1 MTLGPLIN
9 VLHTPTLMASDE
21 AIALASQL
29 NSDTL
34 EDWTYLVD
42 ADPNTGKAWI
52 EVIDEDGK
60 FISYM

>member
-1 MTLGPLIN
+1 MTLGPRID
-9 VLHTPTLMASDE
+9 VLHTPTLMASSE

>member
-1 MTLGPLIN
+1 MTLGPRID

-34 EDWTYLVD
+34 RGLDLPCRCRPEHRQSMDR
-42 ADPNTGKAWI
+42 GH
-52 EVIDEDGK
+52 
-60 FISYM
+60 